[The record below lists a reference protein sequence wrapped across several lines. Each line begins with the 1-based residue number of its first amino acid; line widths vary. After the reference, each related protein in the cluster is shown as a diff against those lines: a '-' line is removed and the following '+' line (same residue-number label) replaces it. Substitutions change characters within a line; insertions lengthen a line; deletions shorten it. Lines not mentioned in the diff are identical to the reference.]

1 LANPHPVPAAPAHRD
16 MASPAGHPSAVDG
29 GLHRIQAEMNAA
41 LASMSDAIWIAD
53 AGGRTLRVNDAFLK
67 VHRFTDALSGTLPLE
82 DYFQIFHVRHPDGGR
97 VEHAD
102 WPGARALRG
111 ESATSQVFE
120 LQRCD
125 TGETW
130 IMSYSYAPI
139 LAEDGLQVCGAVVT
153 SRNVTEHFRMQQ
165 EIQASRARLRRMLAA
180 QDSATEMERRR
191 IARDLHD
198 DLQQHLAAIR
208 IELASAVSGWITDP
222 DELAALM
229 RRAHDMAGDA
239 IESVRRIVQ
248 DLRPRILDGEG
259 LSGALRGL
267 LDGFGERTQLPC
279 RFIGHDAESHTPG
292 IDADDTLDEDLAVT
306 LYRVAQE
313 ALTNIHKH
321 AQAASVEV
329 RLDRDDAGWVR
340 MSVRDDGI
348 GVSSQDFERNHSLGI
363 LGMQE
368 RLAAH
373 GGRLEVRGR
382 PDGGTVVEAL
392 APATAQVAP
401 AAYRK
406 AAERERERERRW
418 WQNPGPDPAAVTD
431 RTSAS

>member
-1 LANPHPVPAAPAHRD
+1 VPASRGHHNL
-16 MASPAGHPSAVDG
+16 ASPPGDTTAADG
-29 GLHRIQAEMNAA
+29 GLQRIQAEMNAA

-53 AGGRTLRVNDAFLK
+53 AEGRTLRVNDAFLK
-67 VHRFTDALSGTLPLE
+67 VHRFADAPSGTLPLE
-82 DYFQIFHVRHPDGGR
+82 AYFRIFQVRQPDGQP
-97 VEHAD
+97 VDHAD
-102 WPGARALRG
+102 WPGACALRG

-139 LAEDGLQVCGAVVT
+139 LSEDGRQVCGAVVT
-153 SRNVTEHFRMQQ
+153 SREVTEHFRMQQ

-191 IARDLHD
+191 IAQDLHD

-208 IELASAVSGWITDP
+208 IELAAAVNGWITDP
-222 DELAALM
+222 DDIAALM
-229 RRAHDMAGDA
+229 RRAHDLTGGA

-248 DLRPRILDGEG
+248 DLRPRVLDDEG
-259 LSGALRGL
+259 LSGALRSL
-267 LDGFGERTQLPC
+267 LDGFGERSQLRC
-279 RFIGHDAESHTPG
+279 RFIADGAHSQACCAESD
-292 IDADDTLDEDLAVT
+292 DALDADLAVA

-321 AQAASVEV
+321 ARAASVEV
-329 RLDRDDAGWVR
+329 RLARDDAGWVR
-340 MSVRDDGI
+340 LSVRDDGI
-348 GVSSQDFERNHSLGI
+348 GVSPQDFERNHSLGI

-373 GGRLEVRGR
+373 GGRLEVRSG
-382 PDGGTVVEAL
+382 PEGGTVVEAL
-392 APATAQVAP
+392 APAAAP
-401 AAYRK
+401 APRAGRQRSTDLV
-406 AAERERERERRW
+406 AEPLARIL
-418 WQNPGPDPAAVTD
+418 P
-431 RTSAS
+431 